1 KGLEWDYV
9 QLFDDFPD
17 VLDPELE
24 PEARDDE
31 INLLYVAS
39 TRAMRALALN
49 ASVEMV
55 IRYNTHKRQL
65 EKIQQEEATNNQS
78 EHIKTA

>member
-1 KGLEWDYV
+1 MAIIEAYEDLPEHLAILRLNTVKDELVANVTVSNSHRAKGLEWDYV

-31 INLLYVAS
+31 INL
-39 TRAMRALALN
+39 
-49 ASVEMV
+49 
-55 IRYNTHKRQL
+55 
-65 EKIQQEEATNNQS
+65 
-78 EHIKTA
+78 